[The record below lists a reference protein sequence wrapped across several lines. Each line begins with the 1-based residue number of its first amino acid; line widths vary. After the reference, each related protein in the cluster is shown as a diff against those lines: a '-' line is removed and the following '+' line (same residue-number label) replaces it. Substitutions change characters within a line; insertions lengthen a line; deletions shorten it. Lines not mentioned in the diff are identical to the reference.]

1 MMKKIIYIVPYFGR
15 FPDFFNMWL
24 FSCKYNPTIDG
35 MIITDDETEFAYPPN
50 VHVFYMSFAELKM
63 QIQKKYDFHIELSTP
78 YRLCDYKVAYGDIF
92 YEKIKEYDFWGYC
105 DIDMF
110 WGDVRSFMNEE
121 RLNNYDRIGYLGHST
136 IYKNN
141 PEINTLYK
149 SSLDGESVYE
159 KIFQTAGNTNCFFDE
174 LYIGQIFDKYG
185 KRTCKD
191 LIFADLMPWSPKFMI
206 SYAEDRDMAKNRNRI
221 FTWKKG
227 HLFSHSLMD
236 GDIEKD
242 EFMYIHF
249 LKRDMS
255 FPQDYSLFDSFLIV
269 PNRFSHNIP
278 LLTRK
283 VIKRNSSSFL
293 WSFWWK
299 LFLRNYHKISINN
312 VVLYFKRKYRE
323 SKKINNMILNAEL
336 NEKN

>member
-24 FSCKYNPTIDG
+24 FSCKYNPTIDW

-50 VHVFYMSFAELKM
+50 VHVLYMSFAELKM
-63 QIQKKYDFHIELSTP
+63 HIQKKYDFHIELSTP

-141 PEINTLYK
+141 PEINTLYR
-149 SSLDGESVYE
+149 SLLDGENICK
-159 KIFQTAGNTNCFFDE
+159 KIFQTAGNANCFFDE

-185 KRTCKD
+185 MRTCKD
-191 LIFADLMPWSPKFMI
+191 LIFADLMPWSPKFML
-206 SYAEDRDMAKNRNRI
+206 SYSKDRDMAKKRNRI
-221 FTWKKG
+221 FTWENG
-227 HLFSHSLMD
+227 HLYSHSVID
-236 GDIEKD
+236 GHVEKD

-249 LKRDMS
+249 LKRYMS
-255 FPQDYSLFDSFLIV
+255 FPKEYSENTEFLIV
-269 PNRFSHNIP
+269 PNRFLSKIP
-278 LLTRK
+278 QMSIQI
-283 VIKRNSSSFL
+283 IKKYSSGFMF
-293 WSFWWK
+293 SFWWS
-299 LFLRNYHKISINN
+299 LFKRNRHKITFSK
-312 VVLYFKRKYRE
+312 LKSFFKGKLHE
-323 SKKINNMILNAEL
+323 SKKIGRMIKQAEI